1 MIGETQSYGQDTNMN
16 SRANQSNIS
25 DYMRSYKHGLMSTM
39 SDLKT
44 LVFSNLNKLSV
55 GSVEAQS
62 LADTDVQGRTLFHR
76 AADSS
81 QPGDLTMKDTLRKL
95 TALQPGL
102 IDQRNNHMGREGE
115 GDTPLLTAINRPEKN
130 GDFINMFTEVGAD
143 VNAKGISGHTPLI
156 RMIVKR
162 QPLENIERLLSHG
175 NVDLDVNVPSPSG
188 RGNLDLDWFISHVR
202 DPEYKELLQNLI
214 EHYRTPGSEEKAVD

>member
-1 MIGETQSYGQDTNMN
+1 MN
-16 SRANQSNIS
+16 
-25 DYMRSYKHGLMSTM
+25 
-39 SDLKT
+39 
-44 LVFSNLNKLSV
+44 NLSA
-55 GSVEAQS
+55 GSVDAQS

-81 QPGDLTMKDTLRKL
+81 QPGDRMMPSSLKKL
-95 TALQPGL
+95 NELHPGL

-115 GDTPLLTAINRPEKN
+115 GDTPLLTAINRLEKN

-162 QPLENIERLLSHG
+162 QPVDTVERLLAHG
-175 NVDLDVNVPSPSG
+175 NVDLDVTVPSPSG
-188 RGNLDLDWFISHVR
+188 RDDLNLDWFISHVR
-202 DPEYKELLQNLI
+202 DPEYKESLQNLI
-214 EHYRTPGSEEKAVD
+214 EPYRTPGSEEKAVD